1 MSAMKLN
8 HTPDMTFDSMAA
20 ALAEEL
26 PQYEVE
32 LKKNPLLGFRYVE
45 VRKSGFVGVQVRV
58 FEKKNEV
65 RLINGIPAWWAR
77 AFFGGLLF
85 IAFVWGSMQ
94 RVNREVGAAL
104 TKRFGAT
111 EK

>member
-1 MSAMKLN
+1 MKLN
-8 HTPDMTFDSMAA
+8 HTPDMTFDNMKA

-32 LKKNPLLGFRYVE
+32 LKKNPLLGFEYVQ
-45 VRKSGFVGVQVRV
+45 VKKSGFVGVWVRV
-58 FEKKNEV
+58 FDKKNEV
-65 RLINGIPAWWAR
+65 RLINGMPAWWAR
-77 AFFGGLLF
+77 ALLGGLLV

-94 RVNREVGAAL
+94 RVNREVGDVL
-104 TKRFGAT
+104 TRRFGAT